1 PLSEDELPVLSAKSV
16 SSTHPPASSCF
27 LPVFSSLRPVLPFLF
42 VSERSVL
49 PSPPSDCSPPSPH
62 GLFPSRQLG
71 PLSWP
76 GGELLPGLASDLWC
90 SLSCAVTGSL
100 HAEADSLPPAASH
113 GPAADPVEE
122 VLYSEIKRHGEK
134 PPSQSIPEPTV
145 EAAASRTPSY
155 RTAIACLGLLC
166 VLLLAGVVG
175 MSVFNIIQVSQHRT
189 TLELYTNEST
199 AHSKLKT
206 ETAALEKEKEE
217 LTVQRNQFNNTLRS
231 IIQFPTFPVRAFCQ
245 IRDREIHC
253 EPCMMNW
260 IQNGSSCYLFYN
272 GYDWKSWENSRQ
284 YCVGMGGDL
293 AIIDSREEQEFIMQN
308 SPFYYDIYHG
318 YWIGLYKNPE
328 VWKWTTGTKLN
339 DG

>member
-1 PLSEDELPVLSAKSV
+1 MEDEVPY
-16 SSTHPPASSCF
+16 STV
-27 LPVFSSLRPVLPFLF
+27 VFTRF
-42 VSERSVL
+42 
-49 PSPPSDCSPPSPH
+49 D
-62 GLFPSRQLG
+62 
-71 PLSWP
+71 
-76 GGELLPGLASDLWC
+76 
-90 SLSCAVTGSL
+90 
-100 HAEADSLPPAASH
+100 DSQRR
-113 GPAADPVEE
+113 AADPVEE

-217 LTVQRNQFNNTLRS
+217 LTVQRDQFNNTLRS

-245 IRDREIHC
+245 IRDGEIHC

-339 DG
+339 DGFWIKPPNPSDYSCGMVKPSSNALNSWAPTYCGMKNKWICEMSAVEWPDKL

>member
-1 PLSEDELPVLSAKSV
+1 MEDEVLY
-16 SSTHPPASSCF
+16 STV
-27 LPVFSSLRPVLPFLF
+27 VFTRF
-42 VSERSVL
+42 
-49 PSPPSDCSPPSPH
+49 D
-62 GLFPSRQLG
+62 
-71 PLSWP
+71 
-76 GGELLPGLASDLWC
+76 
-90 SLSCAVTGSL
+90 
-100 HAEADSLPPAASH
+100 DSQRR
-113 GPAADPVEE
+113 AADPVEE

-189 TLELYTNEST
+189 TLVRELQQLNSTWLMEHLSMTSANQALKAVNHNLTNDNHLLQELYTNEST

-339 DG
+339 DGFWIKPPHPSDYSCGMVKPSSNALNSWAPTYCGMKNKWICEMSAVEWPDKL

>member
-1 PLSEDELPVLSAKSV
+1 MEDEVPY
-16 SSTHPPASSCF
+16 STV
-27 LPVFSSLRPVLPFLF
+27 VFTRF
-42 VSERSVL
+42 
-49 PSPPSDCSPPSPH
+49 D
-62 GLFPSRQLG
+62 
-71 PLSWP
+71 
-76 GGELLPGLASDLWC
+76 
-90 SLSCAVTGSL
+90 
-100 HAEADSLPPAASH
+100 DSQRR
-113 GPAADPVEE
+113 AADPVEE

-217 LTVQRNQFNNTLRS
+217 LTVQRDQFNNTLRS

-245 IRDREIHC
+245 IRDGEIHC

-328 VWKWTTGTKLN
+328 VWKWTTGAKLN
-339 DG
+339 DGFWIKPPNPSDYSCGMVKPSSNALNSWAPTYCGMKHKWICEMSAVEWPDKL

>member
-1 PLSEDELPVLSAKSV
+1 MEDEVLY
-16 SSTHPPASSCF
+16 STV
-27 LPVFSSLRPVLPFLF
+27 VFTRF
-42 VSERSVL
+42 
-49 PSPPSDCSPPSPH
+49 D
-62 GLFPSRQLG
+62 
-71 PLSWP
+71 
-76 GGELLPGLASDLWC
+76 
-90 SLSCAVTGSL
+90 
-100 HAEADSLPPAASH
+100 DSQRR
-113 GPAADPVEE
+113 AADPVEE

-339 DG
+339 DGFWIKPPHPSDYSCGMVKPSSNALNSWAPTYCGMKNKWICEMSAVEWPDKL